1 MDNLQKSK
9 YFIFAFF
16 LLFITSSCKK
26 LYRYNRFIGKDTARI
41 NWIYHEN
48 RADDNGDD
56 GDDELLFKVKPTNNA
71 TKKYKNPNEYAPQS
85 DLEGREW

>member
-26 LYRYNRFIGKDTARI
+26 LYRYNIFIGKDTARI

-56 GDDELLFKVKPTNNA
+56 ELIFKVKPTNNA

-85 DLEGREW
+85 DLEGRDW